1 MRIPP
6 CSFPSPF
13 PSPGCGTGSPFST
26 QDLRSTQAG
35 QVDQINQ
42 GLASGLISQREASG
56 LLGQQGAIS
65 KAIDLASSD
74 GFVDPFERMGIK
86 SMQAKASGDIFQS
99 QFNCETGNPFMDP
112 GFSLRQGSQLSQ
124 LAGGIA
130 SGAVTGG
137 EAAGLLGEQAGIAG
151 QAAAAQPGGINPFE
165 SAGLN
170 ARQTLAQW
178 GINSAQ
184 FNWNFDF

>member
-1 MRIPP
+1 MRIPN
-6 CSFPSPF
+6 SPF
-13 PSPGCGTGSPFST
+13 PSCLPTPGCGGSPFST

-35 QVDQINQ
+35 QLEQINQ
-42 GLASGLISQREASG
+42 GLASGLISQREATG

-65 KAIDLASSD
+65 KAIDLASAD

-86 SMQAKASGDIFQS
+86 SMQAQAGGNIFQS
-99 QFNCETGNPFMDP
+99 SFNGEMGNPLMDL
-112 GFSLRQGSQLSQ
+112 GFSARQGSQLSQ
-124 LAGGIA
+124 IAQGIA
-130 SGAVTGG
+130 SGSVTGG
-137 EAAGLLGEQAGIAG
+137 EAAGLLGQQAGIAG
-151 QAAAAQPGGINPFE
+151 QAAAAQFGGINPLE

-184 FNWNFDF
+184 LNWNFDF